1 MSHRHT
7 NNMEQPK
14 TLPID
19 PNAPLPVGLHAVVRR
34 KASVEEAYET
44 ALENWQHAWATGT
57 NEEKRKAITALEK
70 AQNEYENFP
79 PAQSRKHPSETVG
92 ASKDGALVKL
102 FTPNVG
108 AEPPRKENHE

>member
-1 MSHRHT
+1 MRT
-7 NNMEQPK
+7 ENNKPPSV
-14 TLPID
+14 L
-19 PNAPLPVGLHAVVRR
+19 AVVLHGLVRR

-70 AQNEYENFP
+70 AQNEYENFS

-92 ASKDGALVKL
+92 AAKAGALVKP
-102 FTPNVG
+102 FTPN
-108 AEPPRKENHE
+108 APHEPTPNQDVK

>member
-1 MSHRHT
+1 MR
-7 NNMEQPK
+7 QPANK
-14 TLPID
+14 NEGVPAVVLH
-19 PNAPLPVGLHAVVRR
+19 GLVRR
-34 KASVEEAYET
+34 KAGAEEAYET

-92 ASKDGALVKL
+92 ASKDGALVKP
-102 FTPNVG
+102 FTPN
-108 AEPPRKENHE
+108 ADSSQPAPKI